1 MLKKIVLS
9 ILLIAGIHESNA
21 MEKIPSEKPSNLK
34 IVDVDGH
41 RIYTAEIKLKSGEIA
56 YFAMEPI
63 INEDR
68 SNKWRAYGNVTST
81 LTQMR
86 SYLYATFIRP
96 ELFEKITSIFPNT
109 HVHEAEVRNL
119 ITNFIKTGPN
129 EKMANAMYGI
139 EGGIRGMHSSI
150 GTYITYISK
159 EPVTGFFPF
168 PEQAPEEKDF
178 DAYIDAYDNL
188 IMSVSSYHT
197 LDKGAEDEYQ
207 HRGIFRNPIS
217 MLRKD
222 YQGLGILIHAF
233 TGLAW
238 SIEFP
243 EKKYMTVNPDG
254 NEYMRFLLENNFTE
268 AEKGYA
274 EEDAIGRSKKKSGG
288 DVIVKIDA
296 LKSKFPLFQ

>member
-9 ILLIAGIHESNA
+9 ILLITGLPESNG
-21 MEKIPSEKPSNLK
+21 MEKIPPAKPSNLR
-34 IVDVDGH
+34 IINVDGH

-68 SNKWRAYGNVTST
+68 SNKWSDYADRTSS
-81 LTQMR
+81 LVAIR

-96 ELFEKITSIFPNT
+96 ELFEKITNIFPNT
-109 HVHEAEVRNL
+109 HIHEAEIRNL

-139 EGGIRGMHSSI
+139 EGGILGMHSSI
-150 GTYITYISK
+150 GSYITYISK
-159 EPVTGFFPF
+159 EPATGFFPF

-268 AEKGYA
+268 AEKGYVA
-274 EEDAIGRSKKKSGG
+274 EDAIGRSRNKDSG

-296 LKSKFPLFQ
+296 LKRKFPLFQ